1 MLVRFSSVI
10 SLILCL
16 MLMFSAAPVLAQD
29 VDVGVENIVNFATPE
44 ACNETITTDTEEYTE
59 IVNAEDEKNEPLEIN
74 PTEDADNTDEIGTNN
89 IADPE
94 QIDAIKEPVEIDHV
108 TNLDDVEKSDT
119 LAESEPINSSDET
132 ATEEPIETP
141 TENIEAGNEI
151 TNNSNETIVEEP
163 VETPVEDAGEEFE
176 SNSDEVI
183 TDESVKTTEDT
194 EVASNPIN
202 NSDAVLTEEPIE
214 TPVNEEDVVE
224 SGNTSAKEEDN
235 TPKIQTSITTPEL
248 KENTS
253 APEIFTNLRIKP
265 ETRVVLT
272 LNPELIR
279 LSSTIQGG
287 ENIAVEIY
295 SDDILVGQIQN
306 GVVTYAVEFVPG
318 NVFVTISGLPG
329 TEFDI
334 VFTFENA
341 EENQISSEYAE
352 SNFAPQIEN
361 IMPELQPEVQA
372 IEPITISVAPQSEI
386 PILEV
391 QPEVQEPDPSTESVA
406 LQSEVLVE
414 PIELVSDLIPSQL
427 STTHHLAP

>member
-10 SLILCL
+10 SLMLCL

-29 VDVGVENIVNFATPE
+29 VDVGVENTVNFATPE
-44 ACNETITTDTEEYTE
+44 VFNETITTDTEEYT
-59 IVNAEDEKNEPLEIN
+59 EIN

-108 TNLDDVEKSDT
+108 ANLDDVEESDT
-119 LAESEPINSSDET
+119 LAESINNSDE
-132 ATEEPIETP
+132 AVTEEPIEIP
-141 TENIEAGNEI
+141 TENIEVGNEPEL
-151 TNNSNETIVEEP
+151 TNNSHETIAEDP
-163 VETPVEDAGEEFE
+163 VETPVEDTGEEFE

-183 TDESVKTTEDT
+183 TDESVKTTEDA

-224 SGNTSAKEEDN
+224 SGNASGKEEDN
-235 TPKIQTSITTPEL
+235 APEL
-248 KENTS
+248 KESKS
-253 APEIFTNLRIKP
+253 APEIFTDLKIKP
-265 ETRVVLT
+265 ETRIALM
-272 LNPELIR
+272 LKFELIR
-279 LSSTIQGG
+279 LSSTAQGG

-295 SDDILVGQIQN
+295 SNDILVGQIQN

-318 NVFVTISGLPG
+318 NVFVTISGLPR

-334 VFTFENA
+334 VFTFENT
-341 EENQISSEYAE
+341 EKNQISSEYAE
-352 SNFAPQIEN
+352 SNFAPQTEI

-391 QPEVQEPDPSTESVA
+391 QPEVQTTEPDPSTESVA

-427 STTHHLAP
+427 

>member
-1 MLVRFSSVI
+1 
-10 SLILCL
+10 

-29 VDVGVENIVNFATPE
+29 VDVGVEN
-44 ACNETITTDTEEYTE
+44 
-59 IVNAEDEKNEPLEIN
+59 LEIN
-74 PTEDADNTDEIGTNN
+74 PTKGADSTDN
-89 IADPE
+89 IADPK
-94 QIDAIKEPVEIDHV
+94 QIDTIEDPVEIDHMA
-108 TNLDDVEKSDT
+108 NLDDVEESDT
-119 LAESEPINSSDET
+119 LAESESVGNSDE
-132 ATEEPIETP
+132 AVTEEPIKIP
-141 TENIEAGNEI
+141 TENIEAGNEL
-151 TNNSNETIVEEP
+151 TNNSDETIAEEP
-163 VETPVEDAGEEFE
+163 VETPVEDA
-176 SNSDEVI
+176 EVEK
-183 TDESVKTTEDT
+183 D
-194 EVASNPIN
+194 SNPIN

-329 TEFDI
+329 TEFNI
-334 VFTFENA
+334 VFTFENT
-341 EENQISSEYAE
+341 EKNQISSEYAE
-352 SNFAPQIEN
+352 SNFAPQTEN

>member
-1 MLVRFSSVI
+1 
-10 SLILCL
+10 

-29 VDVGVENIVNFATPE
+29 VDVGVENTVNLATPE
-44 ACNETITTDTEEYTE
+44 SFNETITTDTEEYAE
-59 IVNAEDEKNEPLEIN
+59 IINTEDEKNEPLEIN
-74 PTEDADNTDEIGTNN
+74 PTKGADSTDN
-89 IADPE
+89 IADPK
-94 QIDAIKEPVEIDHV
+94 QIDTIEDPVEIDHMA
-108 TNLDDVEKSDT
+108 NLDDVEESDT
-119 LAESEPINSSDET
+119 LAESESVGNSDE
-132 ATEEPIETP
+132 AVMEEPIKIP
-141 TENIEAGNEI
+141 TENIEAGNEL
-151 TNNSNETIVEEP
+151 TNNSHETIAEDP

-183 TDESVKTTEDT
+183 TDESVKTTKEAKVEKD
-194 EVASNPIN
+194 SNPIN
-202 NSDAVLTEEPIE
+202 NSDVVLTEEPIE

>member
-1 MLVRFSSVI
+1 
-10 SLILCL
+10 

-29 VDVGVENIVNFATPE
+29 VDVGVEN
-44 ACNETITTDTEEYTE
+44 NETITTDTEEYAE
-59 IVNAEDEKNEPLEIN
+59 IINTEDEKNEPLEIN
-74 PTEDADNTDEIGTNN
+74 PTKGADSTDN
-89 IADPE
+89 IADPK
-94 QIDAIKEPVEIDHV
+94 QIDTIEDPVEIDHMA
-108 TNLDDVEKSDT
+108 NLDDVEESDT
-119 LAESEPINSSDET
+119 LAESESVGNSDE
-132 ATEEPIETP
+132 AVTEEPIKIP
-141 TENIEAGNEI
+141 TENIEAGNEL
-151 TNNSNETIVEEP
+151 TNNSDETIAEEP
-163 VETPVEDAGEEFE
+163 VETPVEDA
-176 SNSDEVI
+176 EVEK
-183 TDESVKTTEDT
+183 D
-194 EVASNPIN
+194 SNPIN

-329 TEFDI
+329 TEFNI
-334 VFTFENA
+334 VFTFENT
-341 EENQISSEYAE
+341 EKNQISSEYAE
-352 SNFAPQIEN
+352 SNFAPQTEN

>member
-29 VDVGVENIVNFATPE
+29 VDIGVENTVNLATPE
-44 ACNETITTDTEEYTE
+44 SFNETITTDTEEYAEIINTE
-59 IVNAEDEKNEPLEIN
+59 DKKNEPLEIN
-74 PTEDADNTDEIGTNN
+74 PTKGADSTDN
-89 IADPE
+89 IADPK
-94 QIDAIKEPVEIDHV
+94 QIDTIEDPVEIDHMA
-108 TNLDDVEKSDT
+108 NLDDVEESDT
-119 LAESEPINSSDET
+119 LAESESVGNSDE
-132 ATEEPIETP
+132 AVTEEPIEIP

-163 VETPVEDAGEEFE
+163 IETPVEDAGEEFE

-183 TDESVKTTEDT
+183 TDESVKTTKEAKVEKD
-194 EVASNPIN
+194 SNPIN

-295 SDDILVGQIQN
+295 SDDILIGQIQN

-341 EENQISSEYAE
+341 EKNQISSEYAE
-352 SNFAPQIEN
+352 SNLAPQTEN

-414 PIELVSDLIPSQL
+414 PEIIELVPDLIPPPI
-427 STTHHLAP
+427 TEACRW

>member
-29 VDVGVENIVNFATPE
+29 VDVGVENTVNLATPE
-44 ACNETITTDTEEYTE
+44 SFNETITTDTEEYAEIINTE
-59 IVNAEDEKNEPLEIN
+59 DKKNEPLEIN
-74 PTEDADNTDEIGTNN
+74 PTKDADNTDN
-89 IADPE
+89 IADPK
-94 QIDAIKEPVEIDHV
+94 QIDTIEDPVEIDHMA
-108 TNLDDVEKSDT
+108 NLDDVEESDT
-119 LAESEPINSSDET
+119 LAESESVGNSDE
-132 ATEEPIETP
+132 AVTEEPIKIP
-141 TENIEAGNEI
+141 TENIEAGNEL
-151 TNNSNETIVEEP
+151 TNNSDETIAEEP
-163 VETPVEDAGEEFE
+163 VETPVEDA
-176 SNSDEVI
+176 EVEK
-183 TDESVKTTEDT
+183 D
-194 EVASNPIN
+194 SNPIN

-329 TEFDI
+329 TEFNI
-334 VFTFENA
+334 VFTFENT
-341 EENQISSEYAE
+341 EKNQISSEYAE
-352 SNFAPQIEN
+352 SNFAPQTEN

-414 PIELVSDLIPSQL
+414 PIELVSDCQPP
-427 STTHHLAP
+427 TT

>member
-1 MLVRFSSVI
+1 
-10 SLILCL
+10 

-29 VDVGVENIVNFATPE
+29 VDVGVENTVNLATPE
-44 ACNETITTDTEEYTE
+44 SFNETITTDTEEYAE
-59 IVNAEDEKNEPLEIN
+59 IINTEDEKNEPLEIN
-74 PTEDADNTDEIGTNN
+74 PTKGADSTDN
-89 IADPE
+89 IADPK
-94 QIDAIKEPVEIDHV
+94 QIDTIEDPVEIDHMA
-108 TNLDDVEKSDT
+108 NLDDVEESDT
-119 LAESEPINSSDET
+119 LAESESINNSDET
-132 ATEEPIETP
+132 ATEEPIEIP

-163 VETPVEDAGEEFE
+163 IETPVEDAGEEFE

-183 TDESVKTTEDT
+183 TDESVKTTKEAKVEKD
-194 EVASNPIN
+194 SNPIN
-202 NSDAVLTEEPIE
+202 NSDAVLTEEPI
-214 TPVNEEDVVE
+214 NVE
-224 SGNTSAKEEDN
+224 HGNASAKEEDN
-235 TPKIQTSITTPEL
+235 APEL

-334 VFTFENA
+334 VFTFKNA